1 MRIPYATRY
10 SRTQL
15 RQALERIAHDPI
27 ATALPKQCWM
37 HPEQLHFPIHGL
49 RLDSAKRVEKACQL
63 LRDFRVLYREVLYL
77 DSKGNQ
83 VKLSDGF
90 RFVYRFHGSQAF

>member
-1 MRIPYATRY
+1 MRIPYVTRY

-15 RQALERIAHDPI
+15 NQALERIAHDPI

-37 HPEQLHFPIHGL
+37 HPEQLHFPMNGL

-63 LRDFRVLYREVLYL
+63 LRDISVRYHEVLYL
-77 DSKGNQ
+77 DLKGNQ
-83 VKLSDGF
+83 VKLSDGL
-90 RFVYRFHGSQAF
+90 RFVYSFHDSQAF